1 MNIMVVK
8 DYMDD
13 IRKGSVIQDALVLP
27 YHYSGILIRDGAPR
41 FVRVPKQ
48 YCQTIKPI
56 KNGKRKPSTKPK
68 LKSKR

>member
-1 MNIMVVK
+1 MNVTVVK

-27 YHYSGILIRDGAPR
+27 YHYSGILMKDGVPR

-56 KNGKRKPSTKPK
+56 KNGKRKQGSKVQIK
-68 LKSKR
+68 LT

>member
-1 MNIMVVK
+1 MNVMVVK

-27 YHYSGILIRDGAPR
+27 YHYSGILMKDGVPR

-56 KNGKRKPSTKPK
+56 ENAKRNTKAK
-68 LKSKR
+68 LKATR